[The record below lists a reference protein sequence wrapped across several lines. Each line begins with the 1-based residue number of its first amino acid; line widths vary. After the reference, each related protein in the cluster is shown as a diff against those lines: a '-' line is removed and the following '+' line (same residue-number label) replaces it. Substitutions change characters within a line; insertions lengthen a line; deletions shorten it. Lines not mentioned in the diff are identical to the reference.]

1 MITNYTQHVTKKT
14 IPLDVVALQN
24 QQAEGHDHEQVEGH
38 EQEQVQWLGH
48 VLVR

>member
-1 MITNYTQHVTKKT
+1 MVINYTQHVTIKT
-14 IPLDVVALQN
+14 KSLHVVALQN